1 MPRPHQ
7 RSRNKAKDN
16 QNNDQSTSSN
26 VKSAQGTAPSSKR
39 STIPEL
45 VILNHGSPNNL
56 LEFRRKLSIY
66 AMRTFKDLVQMIE
79 LERYY
84 VPPVINIPPAYEFEE
99 DNDPG
104 GFKKARQRIISDME
118 QSKPAL
124 YAVIWGQLSYE
135 SEEAIKLDPNW
146 AAIERS
152 KDPLA
157 LYKRLLEVHR
167 TANSGFTVEDKR
179 KSREEYSRMRQQSS
193 ETITQFKERF
203 LQSLDAMKACGQDR
217 PSDEDQAADFVN
229 KLDNGRY
236 AKFKTDLINNN
247 TLGVGVFPQ
256 TLIEAFTLA
265 SRYVVAINS
274 RNTQYTQSNEA
285 VFVSQTKQPAQ
296 QRQTAQSKK
305 STEKKPNNPNSN
317 ISEKKQEKKNPA
329 GGKKAKGAC
338 HLCGKSGHFMLDCNL
353 LQECKAIIAERN
365 DGDEINAMH
374 VLNVEPDSVVLVNK
388 RDGRNFKRFDVLLD
402 NQATARCSR
411 SKQC

>member
-1 MPRPHQ
+1 
-7 RSRNKAKDN
+7 
-16 QNNDQSTSSN
+16 

-66 AMRTFKDLVQMIE
+66 AMRTFKDLGQMIE

-104 GFKKARQRIISDME
+104 GFKKLILTEQIKARQRIISDME

-179 KSREEYSRMRQQSS
+179 KSREDYSRMRQQSS

-203 LQSLDAMKACGQDR
+203 LQSLDAMKACG
-217 PSDEDQAADFVN
+217 
-229 KLDNGRY
+229 
-236 AKFKTDLINNN
+236 
-247 TLGVGVFPQ
+247 
-256 TLIEAFTLA
+256 
-265 SRYVVAINS
+265 
-274 RNTQYTQSNEA
+274 
-285 VFVSQTKQPAQ
+285 
-296 QRQTAQSKK
+296 
-305 STEKKPNNPNSN
+305 
-317 ISEKKQEKKNPA
+317 
-329 GGKKAKGAC
+329 
-338 HLCGKSGHFMLDCNL
+338 
-353 LQECKAIIAERN
+353 
-365 DGDEINAMH
+365 
-374 VLNVEPDSVVLVNK
+374 
-388 RDGRNFKRFDVLLD
+388 
-402 NQATARCSR
+402 
-411 SKQC
+411 